1 MLSDHAI
8 IDLHSVQFG
17 PAETVLA
24 RHAGLTASVWR
35 YRSGT
40 AALRIANEL
49 GHIAA
54 LPFQGQQIW
63 DAAFL
68 GRRLTMRSMFD
79 EPVPEVDFLQTYGGF
94 FLHCGATAMG
104 DPGLEDS
111 HPVHGEL
118 PNARYQT
125 AQLVIGDDESGAFMA
140 LTGSYQHRVAF
151 SGHYLAE
158 PIVKLHERSSRV
170 SAEMRIRNL
179 RHMPMELMYLAHIN
193 FRPVAGARLI
203 DTVPADAT
211 HIRVRS
217 ALPPPLVPS
226 AEYLGLIGRLE
237 KDPAAHK
244 AIDPSL
250 AIDPELVLALD
261 PLADESGWTH
271 GLQLLPD
278 GTADFVSYC
287 PDQLD
292 HCLRWLCQT
301 PSESALG
308 LMLPAT
314 AEAEGRAAEM
324 AKGNVRMLPP
334 QGEFRCSLEFGA
346 LDASGAAAMRERIEA
361 VMRRFPSPA
370 PRALRP
376 GGRERD

>member
-1 MLSDHAI
+1 MPGGDVI
-8 IDLHSVQFG
+8 IDLQSVQFG
-17 PAETVLA
+17 PAQTVLA
-24 RHAGLTASVWR
+24 RHAGLTASVFR
-35 YRSGT
+35 YHSGVGG
-40 AALRIANEL
+40 LRIANEL
-49 GHIAA
+49 GHVAV

-63 DAAFL
+63 DATFL

-104 DPGLEDS
+104 DPGLEDR

-118 PNARYQT
+118 PNARYQE
-125 AQLVIGDDESGAFMA
+125 AQLVIGNDESGAFMA
-140 LTGSYQHRVAF
+140 LTGSYQHRIAF
-151 SGHYLAE
+151 GGHYVAA
-158 PIVKLHERSSRV
+158 PSIKLHDKSSRV

-179 RHMPMELMYLAHIN
+179 RHTPMELMYLAHIN
-193 FRPVAGARLI
+193 FRPVEGAVLI
-203 DTVPADAT
+203 DTVPADAA

-226 AEYLGLIGRLE
+226 PAYLRLVGRLE
-237 KDPAAHK
+237 KDPTAHK

-250 AIDPELVLALD
+250 AIDPELVLSLD
-261 PLADESGWTH
+261 PLADESGWAH
-271 GLQLLPD
+271 AMQRLPD
-278 GTADFVSYC
+278 GAADFVSYR

-324 AKGNVRMLPP
+324 AKGNMRLLPP
-334 QGEFRCSLEFGA
+334 QGEFCCSLEFGA
-346 LDASGAAAMRERIEA
+346 LDAGEAAALRERIEA
-361 VMRRFPSPA
+361 VIEGA
-370 PRALRP
+370 TKAAQ
-376 GGRERD
+376 